1 MKQHSKTALTLST
14 LMFSLILISNTSA
27 VEATAKSISLKG
39 IMQSLLSDTQK
50 ITEGIF
56 LDNFQM
62 IEKAANNIATHPE
75 IPKPI
80 KMKLMKSF
88 GPKMVDF
95 KAYDTLVHNAAVEI
109 NKAAKEKDRET
120 ILKQYQQM
128 ISDCQSCH
136 NKFKVTVQQIL
147 K

>member
-1 MKQHSKTALTLST
+1 MKQHYKTARTIST
-14 LMFSLILISNTSA
+14 LILSLLLISSTSA
-27 VEATAKSISLKG
+27 EEATVQSVTLKG
-39 IMQSLLSDTQK
+39 IMQNLLSDTQK
-50 ITEGIF
+50 ITEGMF

-136 NKFKVTVQQIL
+136 NKFKVTAQEIL